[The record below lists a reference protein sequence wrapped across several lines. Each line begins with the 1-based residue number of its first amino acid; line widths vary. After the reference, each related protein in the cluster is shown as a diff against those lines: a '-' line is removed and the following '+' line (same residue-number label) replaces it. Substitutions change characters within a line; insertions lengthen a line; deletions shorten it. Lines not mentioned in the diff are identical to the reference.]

1 MLTQPKYQKSRANNG
16 VELLNFVL
24 AAYGLTFILI
34 HGKIFESI
42 RPNKDPNKMWT
53 LLFYCPLCMGFWV
66 GAFLFC
72 VNSQTELFTF
82 DYTIANF
89 FICGWI
95 SAGTSYLISMLV
107 DDFGLRMPQKETNC
121 NCSQRKIK

>member
-1 MLTQPKYQKSRANNG
+1 M
-16 VELLNFVL
+16 LNFIL

-34 HGKIFESI
+34 YGKIFDFL

-72 VNSQTELFTF
+72 LNGQTELFTF

-107 DDFGLRMPQKETNC
+107 DDSGLRIPGKEKEYNY
-121 NCSQRKIK
+121 NKRKAL